1 MKVLSSIRFW
11 QALMSCVILC
21 SALFLVGEYSTSKA
35 AGTLDAPPYELLY
48 AKQNTIPLS
57 SPSQK
62 EKVVV
67 KGMVITK
74 TSSYNELNQIAK
86 KLKEQYAKK
95 KIDAVELSIHNKNNG
110 QYEEELPYEP
120 ISKGTISIT
129 YHSPSSSH
137 VIVRLSNRL

>member
-1 MKVLSSIRFW
+1 MKMKMKVLSSIRFW

-48 AKQNTIPLS
+48 AKQNAIPLS

-86 KLKEQYAKK
+86 KLKEQYAKRKLMLLNCPFIIKITDSMK
-95 KIDAVELSIHNKNNG
+95 KNFPMSQLVKERFL
-110 QYEEELPYEP
+110 LL
-120 ISKGTISIT
+120 IT
-129 YHSPSSSH
+129 HHPLH
-137 VIVRLSNRL
+137 M